1 MSPLTFLYQVF
12 FPAPVSALIAV
23 SFAVFVFSSEEL
35 FDEDVSDEDDAFDV
49 VAQLVKAKAKAAAAA
64 KTKYF
69 FIKLSPVKSQEISFS
84 FFLDFL
90 NVSAMK

>member
-49 VAQLVKAKAKAAAAA
+49 VAQLVKAKAKAAAA